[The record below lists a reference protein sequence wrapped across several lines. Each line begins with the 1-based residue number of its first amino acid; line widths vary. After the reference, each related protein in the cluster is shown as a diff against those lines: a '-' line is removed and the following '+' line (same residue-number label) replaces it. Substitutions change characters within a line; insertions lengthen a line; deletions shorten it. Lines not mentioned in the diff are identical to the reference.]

1 MIPVEG
7 HTNLYRDESSN
18 AIINCNDYEY
28 EQYLKIKNSKLK
40 EKNELNDLKKEVE
53 DLKDLIRQLIDSK
66 T

>member
-28 EQYLKIKNSKLK
+28 EQYLKIKNLKLK

-53 DLKDLIRQLIDSK
+53 DLKDLIKQLIDSK
-66 T
+66 S

>member
-7 HTNLYRDESSN
+7 HTNLYRDEFSN

-40 EKNELNDLKKEVE
+40 EKSELDDLKKEVSE
-53 DLKDLIRQLIDSK
+53 LKQLIKILIDSK
-66 T
+66 I